1 MGVLTQAIRGILT
14 RGGMPGLQTHEDAE
28 KLRKRLE
35 DDIYDEDRLC
45 LMQFKRVWGRKAD

>member
-1 MGVLTQAIRGILT
+1 
-14 RGGMPGLQTHEDAE
+14 MPGLQTHEDAE